1 MDGTENIP
9 DWVKELGF
17 NSFDEVHNRK
27 IELEQ
32 IIYQG
37 GSPELREANAKE
49 QKIRNTIREEF
60 SGEWP
65 EIRDNEDTINFLR
78 GETYGGD
85 MGEEAFEFA
94 KEEVEVLEAEIRAT
108 IEKHSDKPI
117 WKEWIAARLEVENC
131 LKVEAEKGEEAMAE
145 HSRIESY
152 QVKKSGIASLLP
164 ETKEEG
170 KLSVE
175 DVFEIADFNERVRR
189 LEYHN
194 RGLDLPDFLE
204 PGMTLEEAEELDWDY
219 DWSSWY
225 REPTD
230 ELRMEIDGLTTQ
242 SKWNKIENNRLERR
256 LDGANADNK
265 HLHRINAQK
274 APKRDGGNW
283 HVNTLSNIELLQKL
297 ELPGESI
304 EVLFNKRDDHV
315 QRDLCVRYGV
325 NVGDATRVR
334 FNVKYY
340 SHMNN
345 YYGYLEG
352 YKDSLVLI
360 GLFIDRMNKVIPQST
375 DLLEIGFKAATVLRP
390 MDHGRKYLE
399 LERKY
404 LPGGVGLSKYSR
416 GDLLLAHNK
425 IMIELYED

>member
-9 DWVKELGF
+9 VWVKELGF
-17 NSFDEVHNRK
+17 NSFDEVRERK
-27 IELEQ
+27 LELEQ
-32 IIYQG
+32 IIYGG

-49 QKIRNTIREEF
+49 HKIRNTIKEEF

-65 EIRDNEDTINFLR
+65 EIRDKEDTINFLR

-94 KEEVEVLEAEIRAT
+94 KEEVEVLEAEIRAA

-131 LKVEAEKGEEAMAE
+131 LKAEAEKDEKAKAE

-152 QVKKSGIASLLP
+152 QVRKSGIASLLP
-164 ETKEEG
+164 EKKEAG
-170 KLSVE
+170 KLTLE
-175 DVFEIADFNERVRR
+175 DHFEMNEYNERIRR
-189 LEYHN
+189 LEYHT
-194 RGLDLPDFLE
+194 RLYPDHVKL
-204 PGMTLEEAEELDWDY
+204 GMTLEEAIEIDWDY
-219 DWSSWY
+219 DHSAWY
-225 REPTD
+225 QEPVD
-230 ELRMEIDGLTTQ
+230 ELRMEVDALTTQ
-242 SKWNKIENNRLERR
+242 SKWNKIEYNRLERK
-256 LDGANADNK
+256 LDGANLDNQ

-274 APKRDGGNW
+274 APKRGGGNW

-390 MDHGRKYLE
+390 MDQGRKYLE

-425 IMIELYED
+425 IMTELYEE